1 MISVAEAYQVIS
13 KQTTDFGIEKIPLL
27 QSCNRI
33 LATDVTA
40 DRDFPPYN
48 RVTMDGIAINT
59 ANFAS
64 GQQKF
69 FIKTIGAAGSPVQIL
84 QNKEHCIEVMT
95 GAVLPLNA
103 DAVVPYEQCSIKD
116 GFATVN
122 ADEIKAF
129 QNIHRQG
136 TDEKKGS
143 VLIEKFI
150 RISPAHISVMA
161 TVGMS
166 EISVYKLP
174 RIAICSTGDELVAVT
189 KTPLPHQIRQSNI
202 YFLAADLAKENIVAS
217 LHHLPD
223 EKEQMKRQ
231 LNEILRSH
239 DAIFLSGAVSKGRFD
254 FLPEVLNELGMTTL
268 FHQVA
273 QRPGKPFLFGSLNKK
288 TIFGFPGNPVSTFVC
303 YHLYGKQ
310 WLEKCLQ
317 QERKKIS
324 AKLLQPLPALTSLSH
339 HLLVRLIY
347 NNGGCGAEPIFSSTS
362 GDIPALIKADGII
375 SLPAGKKNFETGE
388 VFDVVLCR

>member
-1 MISVAEAYQVIS
+1 MISVAKAYQVIS

-69 FIKTIGAAGSPVQIL
+69 FIKTIGAAGSPVQTL
-84 QNKEHCIEVMT
+84 HNNEDCIEVMT
-95 GAVLPLNA
+95 GAVLPLRA
-103 DAVVPYEQCSIKD
+103 DAVIPYEQCSIKD

-136 TDEKKGS
+136 TDKKKGS

-303 YHLYGKQ
+303 YHLYGKY
-310 WLEKCLQ
+310 WLEKSLQ

-324 AKLLQPLPALTSLSH
+324 ASLLQPAPALASLSH
-339 HLLVRLIY
+339 HLLVRLTY
-347 NNGGCGAEPIFSSTS
+347 NNGECGAEPIFSSTS